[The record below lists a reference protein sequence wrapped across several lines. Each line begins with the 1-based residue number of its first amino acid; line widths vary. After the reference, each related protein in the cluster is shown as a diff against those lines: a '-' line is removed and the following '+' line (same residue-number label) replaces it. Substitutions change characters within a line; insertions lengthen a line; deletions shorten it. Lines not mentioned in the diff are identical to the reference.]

1 MKRRRWR
8 TLWLAVAAGSV
19 AGSGGCR
26 SDRMDP
32 PAGSAAAPRT
42 VTVRD
47 TLLPAVVEAAGLAQP
62 IQRATLGT
70 KLMGTVTE
78 VRVREGDRVTGG
90 QVLLRVDAR
99 DVEAKRTQ
107 ARAAA
112 AAAEAVYQEAL
123 VQARRF
129 RALYADSAATRS
141 QLDQA
146 ETALARAE
154 AGRDAARAQE
164 RELDAL
170 DSYAA
175 IRAPFT
181 GTVTRRYADLGAFVA
196 PGSPLVELQD
206 GSRLRISVAATP
218 AQAARLRRGGPV
230 EALIE
235 GTPASAV
242 VEGVV
247 PAAAGGLYTV
257 NALVENRA
265 GRFLPGS
272 AAALLLVAGER
283 RAVLVP
289 ARAVV
294 REGDLTGVDLVAGGR
309 VARRWVQLGRAR
321 GDQVEV
327 LAGLA
332 GGEQVVVGE

>member
-1 MKRRRWR
+1 
-8 TLWLAVAAGSV
+8 VA
-19 AGSGGCR
+19 
-26 SDRMDP
+26 P
-32 PAGSAAAPRT
+32 PAGGEAGLPRT

-47 TLLPAVVEAAGLAQP
+47 TILPAMVEAAGIAQP
-62 IQRATLGT
+62 IQHATLST
-70 KLMGTVTE
+70 KLMGTVIE

-90 QVLLRVDAR
+90 ELLFRVDAR
-99 DVEAKRTQ
+99 EIEAKRTQ

-112 AAAEAVYQEAL
+112 AAAEAAYQEAL

-129 RALYADSAATRS
+129 RGLYADSAATRA

-154 AGRDAARAQE
+154 AGREAARAQE
-164 RELDAL
+164 RELEAL
-170 DSYAA
+170 GSYAA
-175 IRAPFT
+175 IRAPFP
-181 GTVTRRYADLGAFVA
+181 GTVTRRYADPGAFVA
-196 PGSPLVELQD
+196 PGAPLIELQD
-206 GSRLRISVAATP
+206 GSRLRISVSATP
-218 AQAARLRRGGPV
+218 EQAARLRRGAPV

-235 GTPASAV
+235 GIPASAV

-247 PAAAGGLYTV
+247 PASAGGLYTV

-272 AAALLLVAGER
+272 AAALLLAVGQR

-309 VARRWVQLGRAR
+309 VQRRWVQIGRAR

-332 GGEQVVVGE
+332 GGEQVVAGE